1 MDEAFLAH
9 AGLSAEESE
18 RFRTGMLWALSEQL
32 GRYTAGESSSVPE
45 EVAEKVLESMLYCVS
60 AELSARPDPAAALR
74 DVSPEELFRRGCER
88 VKGMTEDLK
97 ILYREVLKTRIP
109 TDLIAYNATLDGAI
123 PGFFKTYDPEYAA
136 HENGALTGFPDYPL
150 LSDDQSRG
158 GVLYMKNYLEELLR
172 ENQFCSR
179 YGKNYIRAIL
189 LLHGRKYHLDYR
201 ELIVN
206 IPELL
211 LEREGAPKPYRLPE
225 DAVINRAA
233 FQHGN
238 CKKNIM

>member
-1 MDEAFLAH
+1 MNESFLAG
-9 AGLSAEESE
+9 AGLSPEESE
-18 RFRTGMLWALSEQL
+18 RFRAGMLWALADQL

-45 EVAEKVLESMLYCVS
+45 EAAEKVLESMLYCVS
-60 AELSARPDPAAALR
+60 VELSARPDPAAALR
-74 DVSPEELFRRGCER
+74 EIPAAELFRRGAER

-97 ILYREVLKTRIP
+97 ILYRQVLRTRIP
-109 TDLIAYNATLDGAI
+109 TDLIAYNETLDGAI

-158 GVLYMKNYLEELLR
+158 GILYMKNYLEELLR
-172 ENQFCSR
+172 ENRFCAR
-179 YGKNYIRAIL
+179 YKKNYIRAVL
-189 LLHGRKYHLDYR
+189 LLHGRNCHFDYR

-225 DAVINRAA
+225 KGPESPQNL
-233 FQHGN
+233 FEGTF
-238 CKKNIM
+238 